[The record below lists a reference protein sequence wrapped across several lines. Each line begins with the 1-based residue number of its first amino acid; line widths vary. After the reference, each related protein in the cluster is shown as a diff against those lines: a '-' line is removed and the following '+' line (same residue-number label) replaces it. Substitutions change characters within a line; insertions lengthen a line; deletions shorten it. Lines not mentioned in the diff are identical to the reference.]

1 MSVFIDRERELSLLN
16 KRFGS
21 NRSEFVIIYGR
32 RRIGKSELI
41 DQFIKNNGI
50 RLLAREESKTL
61 QLRVFAEKLGDFF
74 GDELLRKTEFTGWD
88 GFFEYLYRKADER
101 IIVAI
106 DEFPYLIKEDP
117 AIPSILQDYWDNKL
131 KETKLF
137 LILCG
142 SSISMMESKVMGYK
156 SPLYGRRTGQ
166 LLLKQIR
173 FIHILAY
180 IGRFERA
187 VEFYSVFGGTPA
199 YIIETDPEKDVF
211 TNIEDTILREDSFLY
226 RDVEFVLRQELTEP
240 RYYFSILQSIAKGNH
255 RIGLIANDTG
265 LSVSIVNKYLSVL
278 SGLQLVYRMLPV
290 TESYKSRKGMH
301 FLADNM
307 FDFWFRFVYPDMEE
321 IEKGKGAMVAQNIK
335 PRFNQYVGRHFE
347 TIVQEILEVLNEREL
362 LPFRFTRVGKW
373 WHKEEEIDVV
383 ALNEKIKSAIFCEC
397 KWSDNVNATKIIRN
411 LREKAR
417 SVPVESEKE
426 YYMIFAKSFQKRTDE
441 EDVILYDLEDMERL
455 LMAH

>member
-16 KRFGS
+16 KRFDS

-61 QLRVFAEKLGDFF
+61 QLRTFAEKLGDFF
-74 GDELLRKTEFTGWD
+74 DDELLRKTEFTGWD

-101 IIVAI
+101 IIIAI

-142 SSISMMESKVMGYK
+142 SSISMMESKVMGYE

-166 LLLKQIR
+166 LLLKQIP
-173 FIHILAY
+173 FIHTLDY
-180 IGRFERA
+180 VGNFERA

-199 YIIETDPEKDVF
+199 YIIETDPEKDIF
-211 TNIEDTILREDSFLY
+211 TNIENNIMREDSFLY

-278 SGLQLVYRMLPV
+278 SDLQLVYRMLPV

-307 FDFWFRFVYPDMEE
+307 FDFWFRFVYPDMEA

-347 TIVQEILEVLNEREL
+347 TIVQEILGVLNEREL
-362 LPFRFTRVGKW
+362 LPFQFTRVGKW

-383 ALNEKIKSAIFCEC
+383 ALNEKIKSTIFCEC
-397 KWSDNVNATKIIRN
+397 KWSDNVNVSKIIRK
-411 LREKAR
+411 LREKAGF
-417 SVPVESEKE
+417 VPVESEKE
-426 YYMIFAKSFQKRTDE
+426 YYMIFAKSFRKRTDE

-455 LMAH
+455 LMAQ

>member
-1 MSVFIDRERELSLLN
+1 MSVFIGRERELSLLN
-16 KRFGS
+16 ERSGS
-21 NRSEFVIIYGR
+21 NRAEFIVIYGR

-61 QLRVFAEKLGDFF
+61 QLRIFAQKLGEFF
-74 GDELLRKTEFTGWD
+74 GDELMRKTEFTGWD
-88 GFFEYLYRKADER
+88 GFFEYLSGKADER
-101 IIVAI
+101 IIIAI

-117 AIPSILQDYWDNKL
+117 AIPSILQDYWDTKL
-131 KETKLF
+131 KETNIF

-173 FIHILAY
+173 FIHTLEY
-180 IGRFERA
+180 IKNFERA

-199 YIIETDPEKDVF
+199 YIMETNPENDIF
-211 TNIEDTILREDSFLY
+211 TNIENNILREDSFLY

-240 RYYFSILQSIAKGNH
+240 RYYFSILLSIAKGNH

-265 LSVSIVNKYLSVL
+265 LSISIVNKYLSVL
-278 SGLQLVYRMLPV
+278 NDLQLVYRRVPV

-301 FLADNM
+301 FLADNL

-321 IEKGKGAMVAQNIK
+321 IEKGKGAMVVQGIK
-335 PRFNQYVGRHFE
+335 PQFNQYVGKHFE
-347 TIVQEILEVLNEREL
+347 NIVQDILEVLNEREL
-362 LPFRFTRVGKW
+362 LPFRFTKIGKW
-373 WHKEEEIDVV
+373 WHKEIEIDIV
-383 ALNEKIKSAIFCEC
+383 ALNEKNKDVIFCEC
-397 KWSDNVNATKIIRN
+397 KWRDNVNAPEIIRN
-411 LREKAR
+411 LREKAGF
-417 SVPVESEKE
+417 VPAGSEKE
-426 YYMIFAKSFQKRTDE
+426 YYMVFAKSFRKRTEE
-441 EDVILYDLEDMERL
+441 EDVILYDIEDMKRL
-455 LMAH
+455 LMAQ